1 MKEVVVVVLE
11 LFITLAEDQV
21 LSDRCEVHEGVLAD
35 LVAVPNHLYDVL
47 YLLVP
52 DYIEELILVDYVENI
67 AALQVLVDEHVVD
80 LSLILYVLQELKDE

>member
-1 MKEVVVVVLE
+1 MVLE

-47 YLLVP
+47 YLLGP
-52 DYIEELILVDYVENI
+52 DYLEELILVDYV
-67 AALQVLVDEHVVD
+67 
-80 LSLILYVLQELKDE
+80 